1 MGLLSDPSFFVDP
14 AVVATRT
21 GEVPNADWAGGVNA
35 VGSCAEGISI
45 GEGIP
50 DLVGEP
56 QQFTLL
62 DQDEVARTPQISQ
75 YIGGTGLSG
84 TYPSSGGSEG
94 KGTIPL
100 QFGTSDALGVV
111 TPTGDATLTTL
122 AAGWVATP

>member
-14 AVVATRT
+14 SVVATRT

-35 VGSCAEGISI
+35 VGSCAEGI
-45 GEGIP
+45 GTAEGIP
-50 DLVGEP
+50 NASGEP

-62 DQDEVARTPQISQ
+62 DQDEDPRTPQISQ

-84 TYPSSGGSEG
+84 VYPSSGGVEG

-100 QFGTSDALGVV
+100 RFGTSDALGVV
-111 TPTGDATLTTL
+111 TPTGNATLAVL
-122 AAGWVATP
+122 ATGWAAV